1 MLAAASSSATACSPI
16 ATGTQLPGQPS
27 KSIKRTTAR
36 APQTAA
42 VAISAAP
49 TPSAHRAPHRTNDPQ
64 TTTVAW
70 LLLAGRTKNLSMRS
84 GWKEEDA
91 PRTGRLRRLVKRFFQ
106 KACDRRQHAVIH
118 FLLVRSQ
125 RLQRR
130 LRDHEGMVASLH
142 DGERRVRMHPLPDML
157 EEVERAERVARS
169 LREKGWRLQLQQD
182 LIAEPRSVA
191 CGAKRIAEADDRFD
205 RIDESDMAAAA
216 PAHALPASTIGP

>member
-42 VAISAAP
+42 VAISAVP
-49 TPSAHRAPHRTNDPQ
+49 TPSAHHAPRRTNDPQ
-64 TTTVAW
+64 TATVAW

-125 RLQRR
+125 RLQPR
-130 LRDHEGMVASLH
+130 LRDHERMVPSLYNIQ
-142 DGERRVRMHPLPDML
+142 RRGRMHSLPNAL
-157 EEVERAERVARS
+157 EKVERAERVARS
-169 LREKGWRLQLQQD
+169 LREQDRRLQFHEN
-182 LIAEPRSVA
+182 LIA
-191 CGAKRIAEADDRFD
+191 
-205 RIDESDMAAAA
+205 
-216 PAHALPASTIGP
+216 